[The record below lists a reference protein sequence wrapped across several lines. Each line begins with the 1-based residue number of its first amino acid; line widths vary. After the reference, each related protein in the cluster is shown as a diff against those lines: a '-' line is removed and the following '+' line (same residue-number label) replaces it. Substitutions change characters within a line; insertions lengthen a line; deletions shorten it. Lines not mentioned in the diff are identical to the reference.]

1 MDLNVWQRLLEELEG
16 TLAPEEFRRW
26 FSATAYASD
35 SGDQITAWVP
45 SEGIRRHIET
55 HYHDSLRR
63 ALARL
68 GRQGTAVRLVVA
80 GFEDDDDG
88 VE

>member
-1 MDLNVWQRLLEELEG
+1 MDLNVWQNLLEELRE
-16 TLAPEEFRRW
+16 TLDPEEFRRW
-26 FSATAYASD
+26 FGGTAYASD

-55 HYHDSLRR
+55 HYRDSLRK
-63 ALARL
+63 ALTRI
-68 GRQGTAVRLVVA
+68 GRNGTAVRLVVA
-80 GFEDDDDG
+80 GFEDDEEG